1 MAEYGNREI
10 GIVQDALKEIYDEL
24 LDGGGVEFRKNLL
37 RNLMQSMETK
47 PTYTTHAVAVFD
59 AYQPLEKNFGNLNL
73 ETMINYSLSNLE
85 VLIEMEQLDNMRQPD
100 QMWTGYEETSEA
112 IVDIANALNEDF
124 DFEIDINQD
133 IYDITREMSEQLE
146 GSNIKVQDVPYA
158 LELQIRTLDD
168 MKYFEFGS
176 ITAAFHSTEVMRPFT
191 VQLVEIYNQI
201 EDLPEDLVSN
211 LYFEIAD
218 KLSLKEG
225 PSDYLRAYNNPNNS
239 EAKAVK
245 NVIKY
250 FFEQQ
255 GRQQTGYMNFNSVD
269 NMYLDGGQMYSYID
283 EVDSVAAY
291 VGEIMQNNVELF
303 LPNSTE
309 PAQLLNSVRP
319 FEMVSQ
325 PFPLE
330 ISGDYINEY
339 NKIIGTPIIENP
351 TVSNKTVEAFSDMNN
366 LITGEPMTIGEI
378 AKELGLPER
387 LHTIDLPSTPTNVV
401 PIENNELSNI
411 TFLDDLP
418 IEQYPETFEGEDVAD
433 RLYERPD
440 NQSYEEFVKEN
451 NLTQREIDILNNNL
465 DDTIR
470 INDYMDVKPG
480 VTPQQLRDSLVKV
493 GQKTPNVIVT
503 RYIEDAYK
511 TFDKVEFP
519 NSTLK
524 DKALFRLSKR
534 IINTL
539 DTAREMIYDP
549 KGGGFVMGE
558 GTKLNEYLL
567 NTQGIF
573 PTEQVDPAGNRIDFE
588 KQLLDEAGVKML
600 GDGDY
605 WDNVVG
611 NVVAQTIDE
620 LTIEG
625 EVIPDTP
632 QLDTPTNVVDLDE
645 VISQSDGVDNLNK
658 SKEIMQKNPGLFRKV
673 FSVLEKLD
681 IGDQIITKAV
691 TKGLPA
697 LGLAAAAPGAAIA
710 YGAYEMSIL
719 LTDAAQAYNKMQTT
733 DEGFWENFGELSDK
747 YSIAYKISKPVYDI
761 ILDSLNDDLTTEGQ
775 DEEILFSF
783 NR

>member
-24 LDGGGVEFRKNLL
+24 LDGGAVEFRKNLL

-47 PTYTTHAVAVFD
+47 ASYTTHAVAVFD
-59 AYQPLEKNFGNLNL
+59 AYQPLEKNFRNLNL
-73 ETMINYSLSNLE
+73 ETMVNYAFANLE

-112 IVDIANALNEDF
+112 IQEIAEALNEGF
-124 DFEIDINQD
+124 DFEINTNQD
-133 IYDITREMSEQLE
+133 IYDLTREMSEQLE
-146 GSNIKVQDVPYA
+146 GSNIKVQDVPMA

-176 ITAAFHSTEVMRPFT
+176 ITSAFHSTEVMRPFT

-211 LYFEIAD
+211 LYAEIAD
-218 KLSLKEG
+218 NLGLKEG
-225 PSDYLRAYNNPNNS
+225 PSDYLRAYDNPNNS

-255 GRQQTGYMNFNSVD
+255 GRQQTGYMNFSSVD
-269 NMYLDGGQMYSYID
+269 NMYLDGGQMYSHID
-283 EVDSVAAY
+283 SADSVAAY
-291 VGEIMQNNVELF
+291 VGEIMQNNIELF
-303 LPNSTE
+303 LPNSTQ
-309 PAQLLNSVRP
+309 PVQLLNSVRP

-339 NKIIGTPIIENP
+339 NKIIGTTIIDNP
-351 TVSNKTVEAFSDMNN
+351 TVSNKTVDAFADMNN
-366 LITGEPMTIGEI
+366 LVTGEPLTVGEI

-401 PIENNELSNI
+401 
-411 TFLDDLP
+411 
-418 IEQYPETFEGEDVAD
+418 
-433 RLYERPD
+433 
-440 NQSYEEFVKEN
+440 
-451 NLTQREIDILNNNL
+451 
-465 DDTIR
+465 
-470 INDYMDVKPG
+470 
-480 VTPQQLRDSLVKV
+480 
-493 GQKTPNVIVT
+493 
-503 RYIEDAYK
+503 
-511 TFDKVEFP
+511 
-519 NSTLK
+519 
-524 DKALFRLSKR
+524 
-534 IINTL
+534 
-539 DTAREMIYDP
+539 
-549 KGGGFVMGE
+549 
-558 GTKLNEYLL
+558 
-567 NTQGIF
+567 
-573 PTEQVDPAGNRIDFE
+573 
-588 KQLLDEAGVKML
+588 
-600 GDGDY
+600 
-605 WDNVVG
+605 
-611 NVVAQTIDE
+611 
-620 LTIEG
+620 
-625 EVIPDTP
+625 
-632 QLDTPTNVVDLDE
+632 DLDA

-658 SKEIMQKNPGLFRKV
+658 SKEIMRKNPGMFRKV

-681 IGDQIITKAV
+681 IGDQVITKAV
-691 TKGLPA
+691 AKGLPA
-697 LGLAAAAPGAAIA
+697 IGLGAMAPGVAIA
-710 YGAYEMSIL
+710 YAAYETSVL

-775 DEEILFSF
+775 DEEILFSL

>member
-100 QMWTGYEETSEA
+100 QMWTGYVETSEA

-269 NMYLDGGQMYSYID
+269 NMYLDNGQMYSYID

-309 PAQLLNSVRP
+309 PIQLLNSVRP

-339 NKIIGTPIIENP
+339 NKIIGTPVIENP
-351 TVSNKTVEAFSDMNN
+351 TVSNKTVEAFADMNN
-366 LITGEPMTIGEI
+366 LVTGEPLTIGEI
-378 AKELGLPER
+378 AKELELPER
-387 LHTIDLPSTPTNVV
+387 LHTIDLPS
-401 PIENNELSNI
+401 
-411 TFLDDLP
+411 
-418 IEQYPETFEGEDVAD
+418 
-433 RLYERPD
+433 
-440 NQSYEEFVKEN
+440 
-451 NLTQREIDILNNNL
+451 
-465 DDTIR
+465 
-470 INDYMDVKPG
+470 
-480 VTPQQLRDSLVKV
+480 
-493 GQKTPNVIVT
+493 
-503 RYIEDAYK
+503 
-511 TFDKVEFP
+511 
-519 NSTLK
+519 
-524 DKALFRLSKR
+524 
-534 IINTL
+534 
-539 DTAREMIYDP
+539 
-549 KGGGFVMGE
+549 
-558 GTKLNEYLL
+558 
-567 NTQGIF
+567 
-573 PTEQVDPAGNRIDFE
+573 
-588 KQLLDEAGVKML
+588 
-600 GDGDY
+600 
-605 WDNVVG
+605 
-611 NVVAQTIDE
+611 
-620 LTIEG
+620 
-625 EVIPDTP
+625 
-632 QLDTPTNVVDLDE
+632 TPTNVVDLDE

>member
-24 LDGGGVEFRKNLL
+24 INGGASEFRQQILNTLL
-37 RNLMQSMETK
+37 QGRPDNY
-47 PTYTTHAVAVFD
+47 YTTHVSVLEEAFE
-59 AYQPLEKNFGNLNL
+59 PLEDTFGKLNLSTMMDYAFANLNVL
-73 ETMINYSLSNLE
+73 VEMDALDD
-85 VLIEMEQLDNMRQPD
+85 LIEPA
-100 QMWTGYEETSEA
+100 QMWTGYDETSEA
-112 IVDIANALNEDF
+112 VLDIANELNENF
-124 DFEIDINQD
+124 DFEIDTNQD
-133 IYDITREMSEQLE
+133 IYDVTREMTEQLQ
-146 GSNIKVQDVPYA
+146 GSNIKVQDIPLA
-158 LELQIRTLDD
+158 LDMQIRTLDE
-168 MKYFEFGS
+168 MKYFEIGS
-176 ITAAFHSTEVMRPFT
+176 MYSAWSSTEVMRPFT

-201 EDLPEDLVSN
+201 ENLPEELIDE
-211 LYFEIAD
+211 LYVDIAD
-218 KLSLKEG
+218 SLSLKEG
-225 PSDYLRAYNNPNNS
+225 PSDYLRAYDNPSNS
-239 EAKAVK
+239 QAKAVK

-250 FFEQQ
+250 YLEQL
-255 GRQQTGYMNFNSVD
+255 GRQQTGYVNFSSVD
-269 NMYLDGGQMYSYID
+269 NTFYDGGQMMDFYEATD
-283 EVDSVAAY
+283 QVAAD
-291 VGEIMQNNVELF
+291 VGNAIKPNINLF
-303 LPNSTE
+303 LQNAVE
-309 PAQLLNSVRP
+309 PTQLLNSVKSFQGITADDFP
-319 FEMVSQ
+319 FQIDKGYMQ
-325 PFPLE
+325 A
-330 ISGDYINEY
+330 YNE
-339 NKIIGTPIIENP
+339 IIGTQIINNRAIKDVNA
-351 TVSNKTVEAFSDMNN
+351 TVDYIDRYDLSIEDFAEELDIKIPKTS
-366 LITGEPMTIGEI
+366 
-378 AKELGLPER
+378 
-387 LHTIDLPSTPTNVV
+387 TNVV
-401 PIENNELSNI
+401 SIENNELSNR

-418 IEQYPETFEGEDVAD
+418 IEQYPETFEGEDVLD
-433 RLYERPD
+433 RLVERPG
-440 NQSYEEFVKEN
+440 NQSFDEFVKEN
-451 NLTQREIDILNNNL
+451 NLTQREIDILKNNL

-524 DKALFRLSKR
+524 DRALFRLTKR

-539 DTAREMIYDP
+539 DTAKEMIYDP
-549 KGGGFVMGE
+549 KGGGYVMGE

-588 KQLLDEAGVKML
+588 RQLLDEAGVKML

-605 WDNVVG
+605 WDNLVG

-625 EVIPDTP
+625 EVILNTP

-645 VISQSDGVDNLNK
+645 VISKSDGVDNLNK
-658 SKEIMQKNPGLFRKV
+658 SKEIMQKNPGFFRKV
-673 FSVLEKLD
+673 FNVLEKLD
-681 IGDQIITKAV
+681 IGDQVITKAIA
-691 TKGLPA
+691 KGLPA
-697 LGLAAAAPGAAIA
+697 LGLASAAPGAAIA
-710 YGAYEMSIL
+710 YGAYEISIL